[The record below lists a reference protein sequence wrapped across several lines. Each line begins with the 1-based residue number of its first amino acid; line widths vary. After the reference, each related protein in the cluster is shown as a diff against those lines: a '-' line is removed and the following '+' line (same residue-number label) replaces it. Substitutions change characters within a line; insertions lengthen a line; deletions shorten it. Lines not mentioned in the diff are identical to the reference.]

1 MAIRLLILAVIVV
14 LGVLFLVEDPD
25 GNTTLTID
33 GVVDDVVD
41 VVKVLQN
48 SVSDIL
54 PQDLPQ
60 DLQKFQ
66 PPSAT
71 KVYKWK
77 DENGVWQFSNTPV
90 DEPGVEV
97 IELDGQINTI
107 PAFEIPETS
116 QDDSNE

>member
-14 LGVLFLVEDPD
+14 LGLLFLVEDPD

-33 GVVDDVVD
+33 GVV
-41 VVKVLQN
+41 KELQN
-48 SVSDIL
+48 SASDIL
-54 PQDLPQ
+54 PK

-66 PPSAT
+66 SPSVT

-97 IELDGQINTI
+97 IEFDGQINTI
-107 PAFEIPETS
+107 PAFKPPEAG
-116 QDDSNE
+116 QDGSKE

>member
-1 MAIRLLILAVIVV
+1 MAIRLLILAVIIVFG
-14 LGVLFLVEDPD
+14 LLFLVEDPD

-33 GVVDDVVD
+33 DVVD
-41 VVKVLQN
+41 VVKELQN
-48 SVSDIL
+48 STSDIL
-54 PQDLPQ
+54 PK
-60 DLQKFQ
+60 DLQNFRS
-66 PPSAT
+66 PSVT

-107 PAFEIPETS
+107 PAFEPPES
-116 QDDSNE
+116 RQDDSKE